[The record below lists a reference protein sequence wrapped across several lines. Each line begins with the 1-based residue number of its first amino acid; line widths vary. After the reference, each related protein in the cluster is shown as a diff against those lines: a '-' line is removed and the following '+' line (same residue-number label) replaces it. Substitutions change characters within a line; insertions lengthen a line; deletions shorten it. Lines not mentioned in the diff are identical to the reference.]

1 MTKGRRP
8 PTGRRSCDVALRDAD
23 RAIETIRASRLETA
37 RPRPQL
43 VRDSFVDLD
52 GEWGFA
58 HDDSDL
64 GLSERWHDGR
74 ELPARIRV
82 PFPPESRASGVGASG
97 FHPVVWYRR
106 ALTAGDLDDAGHA
119 GGRRAVLHFGAVDHR
134 ATVWVDGNVVGMHE
148 GGHTPFAFDITDAL
162 DSSIDEHTI
171 VVRAQDDPHDLAQPR
186 GKQDWHEDPH
196 AIWYHRTTGIW
207 QSVWLE
213 SVSPQHVTAINW
225 TSDLTAGTVTVEV
238 SLRHRADSVVHV
250 QIAHEGLV
258 IGSASV
264 RANDTTTTLTFPL
277 DGQSNGQHYE
287 HLLWRP
293 EKPVLLDAWVR
304 VETERV
310 DTDDLETD
318 AVASYL
324 GLRSIDWAEGA
335 LLLNDRPVTLRSVLS
350 QGYWPESHLAAPSA
364 DALRREAELISEL
377 GFNSV
382 RVHQKIEDERF
393 LYWADRL
400 GLLVWGE
407 MPATYTFTTES
418 VRRTTAEWTEAVMR
432 DRAHPSII
440 TWVPLNESWGVQHI
454 ASRAD
459 QRAFAEGLYHLTK
472 ALDPTRP
479 VISNDGW
486 ELGTSDLWT
495 MHDYEWDGQVLADR
509 YDIDE
514 EALRRYIGG
523 IGPAGRRI
531 RLAGTEDSGQPILLT
546 EFGGVKWAVDASPTN
561 SWGYSEA
568 SGAEEYTRMLAEIL
582 GAAQSAT
589 RGFRGRPGGLAG
601 WCWTQLSD
609 TMQERNGLLTEGR
622 EPKLPITT
630 LRALIQGTPLA

>member
-1 MTKGRRP
+1 MTEGGRSRP
-8 PTGRRSCDVALRDAD
+8 EEGAVPVALRDD
-23 RAIETIRASRLETA
+23 VGSIDDTIRASRLETA

-43 VRDSFVDLD
+43 VRESFLDLD

-58 HDDSDL
+58 HDDSDV
-64 GLSERWHDGR
+64 GLAEHWHDGR
-74 ELPARIRV
+74 ELPGRIRV
-82 PFPPESRASGVGASG
+82 PFPPESPASGIGATG
-97 FHPVVWYRR
+97 FHPIVWYRR
-106 ALTAGDLDDAGHA
+106 TLTPSDLEAVGHRE
-119 GGRRAVLHFGAVDHR
+119 GRRAVLHFGAVDYR
-134 ATVWVDGNVVGMHE
+134 ATVWVDGQVVGTHE
-148 GGHTPFAFDITDAL
+148 GGHTPFAFDISDAI
-162 DSSIDEHTI
+162 DASIDQHAI
-171 VVRAQDDPHDLAQPR
+171 VVRAEDDPHDIAQPR
-186 GKQDWHEDPH
+186 GKQDWHEHPH

-207 QSVWLE
+207 QKVWLE
-213 SVSPQHVTAINW
+213 SVAPQHVTALNW

-238 SLRHRADSVVHV
+238 SLHHRANSVVHV
-250 QIAHEGLV
+250 RIARDGQTL
-258 IGSASV
+258 GSASV
-264 RANDTTTTLTFPL
+264 QAGDTSATLTFL
-277 DGQSNGQHYE
+277 LAGQSNGQHYE
-287 HLLWRP
+287 QLLWRP
-293 EKPVLLDAWVR
+293 ENPVLLDAWVR
-304 VETERV
+304 VETDGTES
-310 DTDDLETD
+310 D

-324 GLRSIDWAEGA
+324 GLRSIDWSQGA

-364 DALRREAELISEL
+364 EALRREVELIAEL

-400 GLLVWGE
+400 GLLVWAE
-407 MPATYTFTTES
+407 MPATYTFDTES
-418 VRRTTAEWTEAVMR
+418 VRRTTAEWVSAVIR

-495 MHDYEWDGQVLADR
+495 LHDYEWDGQVLADR
-509 YDIDE
+509 YDVDE
-514 EALRRYIGG
+514 SVLREYIGG

-531 RLAGTEDSGQPILLT
+531 RLSGTEDTGQPIMLT
-546 EFGGVKWAVDASPTN
+546 EFGGVKWAVDASPSD

-568 SGAEEYTRMLAEIL
+568 SGAEDFTRMLVEIL
-582 GAAQSAT
+582 GAAQSGT

-601 WCWTQLSD
+601 WCWTQLTD
-609 TMQERNGLLTEGR
+609 TMQERNGLLTEAR
-622 EPKLPITT
+622 EPKLPLET
-630 LRALIQGTPLA
+630 LRALIQGAPTD